1 MPGVHCKA
9 VDGAGHF
16 QYCTCID
23 ASPGGAVFRLRQLKL
38 NPSYLNRVM
47 PAEESGLGALKRH
60 VMPLCSVQR
69 GFLFSPRESMSSSRL
84 RLVVNSPKQ
93 AAGRSIQGV
102 YLITDHHEHLPQRV
116 EQALRGGVSVLQYRP
131 KEKPWDEAVAE
142 GRRLR
147 QLCRCQGVTFIVND
161 DVRLARELDADGVHL
176 GQEDGSPAD
185 ARELLGP
192 DKLVGIST
200 HNLEEAVR
208 AEAQGADYLGFGAI
222 YPTDSKAVSHMP
234 GTSGLAA
241 IRNRVR
247 LPVVAIGG
255 ISPANACRV
264 IDAGA
269 DAVAVISSVLS
280 APKPA
285 FAATELRLLFNRTAD
300 FPRGAVLTVAGS
312 DSGGGAGIQA
322 DLKTISLLGSYGASV
337 ITALTAQNTRGVK
350 SVHGLPPSFIRD
362 QLEAVLSDL
371 PIDVIKTGM
380 LHTPAIIELLAEYLA
395 EQPRLF
401 PLVVDPVMVAKGGAQ
416 LLELDAVQLFIR
428 EIIPQSYL
436 LTPNLPEAERL
447 LSRRVQTL
455 DDMERA
461 ARELHAMGAANV
473 LVKGGHQTGTEATDI
488 LFDGQSVHR
497 FSSERIFTSATHGTG
512 CTFSSAIATFIA
524 QGEPL
529 KEAVRKAKV
538 YISNA
543 IRLARPMG
551 KGHGPVNHYLASQR
565 NQSNDPT

>member
-1 MPGVHCKA
+1 
-9 VDGAGHF
+9 
-16 QYCTCID
+16 
-23 ASPGGAVFRLRQLKL
+23 
-38 NPSYLNRVM
+38 
-47 PAEESGLGALKRH
+47 
-60 VMPLCSVQR
+60 
-69 GFLFSPRESMSSSRL
+69 MSSSRL

-93 AAGRSIQGV
+93 VTSRSIQGV
-102 YLITDHHEHLPQRV
+102 YLITDHNEQLPERV

-142 GRRLR
+142 GRQLQ
-147 QLCRCQGVTFIVND
+147 QLCVRHGVTFIVND
-161 DVRLARELDADGVHL
+161 DVRLACELDADGVHL

-185 ARELLGP
+185 ARRILGP
-192 DKLVGIST
+192 DKLVGVST
-200 HNLEEAVR
+200 HNLEEALR
-208 AEAQGADYLGFGAI
+208 AEADGADYLGFGAM
-222 YPTDSKAVSHMP
+222 YPTVSKAVTHMP

-241 IRNRVR
+241 IRDRVR

-269 DAVAVISSVLS
+269 NAVAVMSSVLS
-280 APKPA
+280 APKPTY
-285 FAATELRLLFNRTAD
+285 AASELRLLFNRTVG

-322 DLKTISLLGSYGASV
+322 DLKTITLLGSYGASV
-337 ITALTAQNTRGVK
+337 LTALTAQNTKGVK
-350 SVHGLPPSFIRD
+350 SVHGLPPSFVKD

-380 LHTPAIIELLAEYLA
+380 LHTPAIIELLAEQLA
-395 EQPRLF
+395 EQPRLL
-401 PLVVDPVMVAKGGAQ
+401 PVVADPVMVAKGGAQ
-416 LLELDAVQLFIR
+416 LLELDAVQVFIR

-447 LSRRVQTL
+447 LNRRIQSENE
-455 DDMERA
+455 MEQA
-461 ARELHAMGAANV
+461 ARELHDMGAANV
-473 LVKGGHQTGTEATDI
+473 LIKGGHQSGPEATDI
-488 LFDGQSVHR
+488 LFDGQTIYR
-497 FSSERIFTSATHGTG
+497 FSSERTFTSATHGTG
-512 CTFSSAIATFIA
+512 CTFSSAIATFLA

-529 KEAVRKAKV
+529 KEAVRKAKAF
-538 YISNA
+538 ISHA

-565 NQSNDPT
+565 NQTNDPT